1 MYIIRATGADRPYLQ
16 VFREIATDN
25 SHSTHWQFTGVRLAA
40 RHFATRDA
48 AAAVKAKLVNLM
60 LCTGRLNLAR
70 SLIVDEAIPA
80 IPATPLRLDSPTPEE
95 LPPPGESDDAE
106 CQPRGLMTLRKLAAF
121 LLALVGCVLALGVMP
136 GCCGPKVAAEA
147 AYRSE
152 ARSLGA
158 GEVVAGVRVEWN

>member
-1 MYIIRATGADRPYLQ
+1 MYLIRATGADRPYLQ
-16 VFREIATDN
+16 LFREISTDN

-40 RHFATRDA
+40 RHYATRDA
-48 AAAVKAKLVNLM
+48 AAVVKAKLVNLM
-60 LCTGRLNLAR
+60 LCSGRLELAR
-70 SLIVDEAIPA
+70 VLTVDEAIPA
-80 IPATPLRLDSPTPEE
+80 IPATPIRLDSPTPENS
-95 LPPPGESDDAE
+95 PQSGESDDTE
-106 CQPRGLMTLRKLAAF
+106 CQPRGSTTLRKLAGF
-121 LLALVGCVLALGVMP
+121 LLALVGCVLTLGLMP